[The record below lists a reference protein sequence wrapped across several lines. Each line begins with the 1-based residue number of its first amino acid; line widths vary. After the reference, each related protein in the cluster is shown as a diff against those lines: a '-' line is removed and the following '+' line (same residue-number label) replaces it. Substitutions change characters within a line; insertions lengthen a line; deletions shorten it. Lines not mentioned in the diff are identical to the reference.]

1 MAVLMGC
8 NDHKQP
14 DADNTWILFQ
24 DRWVERAALS
34 DETIEWLTWYNG
46 LSEEEQLSIS
56 YLPADLLEECGL
68 TQMEDSEADTRS
80 DEN

>member
-1 MAVLMGC
+1 MGC

-14 DADNTWILFQ
+14 DADNTWILFH

-68 TQMEDSEADTRS
+68 TQTEDSEADTCS
-80 DEN
+80 D